1 VTKPPPIAG
10 LLLTGGTS
18 VRLGQDKNVVLVE
31 GERLVDRTAHLL
43 EKVCGPVI
51 EIGPGYSKFT
61 AVREEPVGA
70 GPLAAVAAGVGAL
83 RSTGFT
89 GHALVLASDLW
100 RLDLEL
106 LVWLSIYPSSRS
118 VVPVVGGI
126 DQTLCARY
134 DEDALNTA
142 VDLVAAGEHSM
153 RSLLTAIS
161 AERVEIDQWGK
172 IVGPECFTDLDTLE
186 DLAALGDSSLPLTR

>member
-1 VTKPPPIAG
+1 
-10 LLLTGGTS
+10 
-18 VRLGQDKNVVLVE
+18 
-31 GERLVDRTAHLL
+31 
-43 EKVCGPVI
+43 
-51 EIGPGYSKFT
+51 
-61 AVREEPVGA
+61 
-70 GPLAAVAAGVGAL
+70 
-83 RSTGFT
+83 
-89 GHALVLASDLW
+89 VLASDLW